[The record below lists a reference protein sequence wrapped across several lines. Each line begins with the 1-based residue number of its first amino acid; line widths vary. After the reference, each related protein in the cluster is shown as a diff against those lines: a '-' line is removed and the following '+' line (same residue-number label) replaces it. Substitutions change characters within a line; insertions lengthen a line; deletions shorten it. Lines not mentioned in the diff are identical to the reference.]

1 MRGDSMTFS
10 VYYCSVRAAC
20 SSSIECVITVLTN
33 QNKNWQLID
42 VVLVIFFEAVSYRWL
57 LNHLCELNFQKA
69 PFDS

>member
-20 SSSIECVITVLTN
+20 SSSIECAITVLTN

-42 VVLVIFFEAVSYRWL
+42 VVLVIFLEAVSYG
-57 LNHLCELNFQKA
+57 
-69 PFDS
+69 